1 MNEETGDIDSKNEII
16 DYFVPSE
23 EIIKFYCIWSSEK
36 KYISH
41 EPKNPAFS
49 QKIIS
54 EHPYLKDS
62 YGSYKFLTKSIN
74 VKEKQNHII
83 EKSILEF
90 TSNNGPQYAF
100 YSFLTR
106 LRYFW

>member
-1 MNEETGDIDSKNEII
+1 MNYVT
-16 DYFVPSE
+16 
-23 EIIKFYCIWSSEK
+23 
-36 KYISH
+36 H

-54 EHPYLKDS
+54 DHPYLKDS

-74 VKEKQNHII
+74 VKEKENHII

-90 TSNNGPQYAF
+90 ESNNGQNTLFIHFF
-100 YSFLTR
+100 YQV
-106 LRYFW
+106 